1 MNEHIDVIPLE
12 THLDAQAE
20 KLTDLCTRCGKCVEV
35 CPVVHE
41 ASPMLAAAAP
51 TEVIGDVV
59 RLLQGGSASDLASTW
74 AEMCTGSGECITHC
88 PESINPRLMLSI
100 ALNRI
105 RLAQSARGENQ
116 VGDFYGRMSQIIKL
130 AVGMQMSPERYQRI
144 TGRVGNNEQADI
156 VFYLGCNVLRTPVI
170 VFTAMDI
177 LDRLGVDYAMLGG
190 ASNCC
195 GIVHL
200 KFHGDA
206 KGAGK
211 IGGNTIDKLAAY
223 EPEKVLHWCPSCVLQ
238 FGETVEGFKP
248 QPFEFQ
254 HLAHYLLTRLD
265 DFRKS
270 FRPIDRRVALHR
282 HDGGLGIDRSV
293 ETILSAV
300 PGLELLDFDEQE
312 HWAYTCG
319 PGALNNVE
327 DMRRTAHQQTVR
339 SAVNAGADTLATL
352 YHTCHRDLCVFEGQ
366 FPIKVHNWTEIV
378 AESLGL
384 PAQEDRYKRIKLHA
398 EISAAI
404 EDSREFI
411 EANGLDATSLEA
423 MLPQLMAG
431 KDEGLS
437 LW

>member
-1 MNEHIDVIPLE
+1 MAGAANGAPIRLNFNDNSISWSFGLIDQSKIIYLISRLKGLYKNE
-12 THLDAQAE
+12 
-20 KLTDLCTRCGKCVEV
+20 
-35 CPVVHE
+35 
-41 ASPMLAAAAP
+41 
-51 TEVIGDVV
+51 DVV
-59 RLLQGGSASDLASTW
+59 D
-74 AEMCTGSGECITHC
+74 
-88 PESINPRLMLSI
+88 NPIEVALSRVPREG
-100 ALNRI
+100 LNEI
-105 RLAQSARGENQ
+105 G
-116 VGDFYGRMSQIIKL
+116 
-130 AVGMQMSPERYQRI
+130 
-144 TGRVGNNEQADI
+144 
-156 VFYLGCNVLRTPVI
+156 
-170 VFTAMDI
+170 
-177 LDRLGVDYAMLGG
+177 
-190 ASNCC
+190 
-195 GIVHL
+195 VHL
-200 KFHGDA
+200 KFHGDV

-211 IGGNTIDKLAAY
+211 IGGNTIDKLAAF

-254 HLAHYLLTRLD
+254 HLAHFLLSRLD

-293 ETILSAV
+293 ETILSAI

-327 DMRRTAHQQTVR
+327 DMRRASHRQTVH
-339 SAVNAGADTLATL
+339 SAVNAGADTVATL

-378 AESLGL
+378 AEALGL